1 MTGLD
6 GVPSLRIV
14 NLRHNKIEKI
24 DEELVP
30 LESLEYLNLRTNKI
44 PDMENLVRLF
54 QYPALVKLNVLNCPV
69 ELGYSSMNMFIAEV
83 LAKKTGIKRFCQVDI
98 TDSHKL
104 ESVYLTKYKW
114 EVEEEKRKKK
124 EADEAAAEKKR

>member
-1 MTGLD
+1 MEELYLQNNAIGSIVGLD
-6 GVPSLRIV
+6 GVPSLKTL

-54 QYPALVKLNVLNCPV
+54 
-69 ELGYSSMNMFIAEV
+69 
-83 LAKKTGIKRFCQVDI
+83 
-98 TDSHKL
+98 
-104 ESVYLTKYKW
+104 
-114 EVEEEKRKKK
+114 
-124 EADEAAAEKKR
+124 